1 MSFVAEDIGPS
12 EDSPSAMIPP
22 PAQSGQ
28 VIKRK
33 RGRPPKPK
41 GSELGGAALP
51 FQDPVALE
59 GRSAAAPGGSGHQ
72 VVVAEKKKRG
82 RPKKDLALTAAAVP
96 KIVRHPKSLS
106 TLDNNPASSG
116 HRQTSLD
123 SPSRK
128 FDGIQLMDPIVVRR
142 QAAAVAA
149 LSRPSRPSS
158 NTDVGI
164 SGAKGHYLGQGDFG
178 DDEDEE
184 EEAEE
189 EDDDEDYV
197 SFHRGGPQA
206 QTSSKPVLDTAG
218 AKKKKRG
225 RPRKNFPGT
234 VADAAAI
241 LKSMIPS
248 LAVPPLGKK
257 PRGRPPKVERD

>member
-1 MSFVAEDIGPS
+1 MSSVAEDIGPS
-12 EDSPSAMIPP
+12 DDSPSAMIPF
-22 PAQSGQ
+22 PAQVGQ

-41 GSELGGAALP
+41 GSDLGGAALH
-51 FQDPVALE
+51 FQDPVAWE
-59 GRSAAAPGGSGHQ
+59 ERSAAALGGSGHQ
-72 VVVAEKKKRG
+72 VVMVEKKKRG
-82 RPKKDLALTAAAVP
+82 RPKKDLTLTTAAVP
-96 KIVRHPKSLS
+96 KNKNHPKSLS
-106 TLDNNPASSG
+106 TLNNNLASPD
-116 HRQTSLD
+116 HRQKSLD
-123 SPSRK
+123 SPWRK

-164 SGAKGHYLGQGDFG
+164 SGAKGRYLGQGDF
-178 DDEDEE
+178 DDDDDEE

-189 EDDDEDYV
+189 EDDDEDYF

-206 QTSSKPVLDTAG
+206 QTSSKPVLATAG
-218 AKKKKRG
+218 AEKKKRG